1 MRMTSTF
8 KERIIFALKEGK
20 VASLI
25 RVTIRDGANDLH
37 KSVLEVRCISRPLE
51 RGIKREGDDFKEG
64 DCGLGVMAL

>member
-25 RVTIRDGANDLH
+25 RVTIRDCANDLH
-37 KSVLEVRCISRPLE
+37 KRVFWKCAVSA